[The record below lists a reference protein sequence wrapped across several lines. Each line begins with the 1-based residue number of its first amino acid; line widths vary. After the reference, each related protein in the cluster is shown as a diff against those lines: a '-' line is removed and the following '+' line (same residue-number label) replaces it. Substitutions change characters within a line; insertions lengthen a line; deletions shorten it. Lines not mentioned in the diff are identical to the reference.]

1 MKQLFISIICLL
13 IIQVTFGQNKIIE
26 QELIK
31 KNQNAIIEEF
41 VTNGAEKYNYNYQM
55 AEWQN
60 CLDEGL
66 KKRQHCSI
74 FVATK
79 INAIF

>member
-31 KNQNAIIEEF
+31 KNQNAIIEELF
-41 VTNGAEKYNYNYQM
+41 YKAYKG
-55 AEWQN
+55 
-60 CLDEGL
+60 
-66 KKRQHCSI
+66 
-74 FVATK
+74 
-79 INAIF
+79 

>member
-1 MKQLFISIICLL
+1 
-13 IIQVTFGQNKIIE
+13 
-26 QELIK
+26 
-31 KNQNAIIEEF
+31 
-41 VTNGAEKYNYNYQM
+41 M

-66 KKRQHCSI
+66 KRQYGCI

-79 INAIF
+79 NHLMKEEI

>member
-55 AEWQN
+55 LN
-60 CLDEGL
+60 G
-66 KKRQHCSI
+66 
-74 FVATK
+74 K
-79 INAIF
+79 IV

>member
-1 MKQLFISIICLL
+1 LDKITLS
-13 IIQVTFGQNKIIE
+13 NKIN
-26 QELIK
+26 QE
-31 KNQNAIIEEF
+31 NQRAIIEEF

-66 KKRQHCSI
+66 KRQYCCI

-79 INAIF
+79 INAILKAKEI